1 MNFNYLYL
9 RHERFPP
16 CIWTFHLASFTPRNR
31 KFSLYPPGKHPQ
43 RLFGFQEKENS
54 KEKRENERALYIFL
68 SVKHNM
74 RLFFQEVISTPYIV
88 FTKAKLVIGLLQ
100 GEERKLHQ
108 KIQKKIS
115 KVESA
120 KIEENSH
127 HTWGVRIFAHLRR
140 VCEFR
145 TPFAQ
150 LRGCANFA
158 HHSHTIR
165 IPGAVVF
172 RRPYL
177 PRFSS
182 KSYTV

>member
-1 MNFNYLYL
+1 M
-9 RHERFPP
+9 
-16 CIWTFHLASFTPRNR
+16 
-31 KFSLYPPGKHPQ
+31 
-43 RLFGFQEKENS
+43 
-54 KEKRENERALYIFL
+54 
-68 SVKHNM
+68 
-74 RLFFQEVISTPYIV
+74 ISTAYIV

-120 KIEENSH
+120 KTEENSH
-127 HTWGVRIFAHLRR
+127 HVWGVRIFAHLRG

-165 IPGAVVF
+165 TPGAVVF

-177 PRFSS
+177 PRSSS
-182 KSYTV
+182 KSYTVWSVGFLTSWVLKWYIACKKWTSGSAPKVPKKTAAAVLCFPPCFSFLFFGFLCFSPLDGLS

>member
-1 MNFNYLYL
+1 M
-9 RHERFPP
+9 
-16 CIWTFHLASFTPRNR
+16 
-31 KFSLYPPGKHPQ
+31 
-43 RLFGFQEKENS
+43 
-54 KEKRENERALYIFL
+54 
-68 SVKHNM
+68 
-74 RLFFQEVISTPYIV
+74 ISTPYIV
-88 FTKAKLVIGLLQ
+88 FTKAKLVIGSLQ

-115 KVESA
+115 KVESG
-120 KIEENSH
+120 KTEENSH
-127 HTWGVRIFAHLRR
+127 HAWGVRIFAHLRG

-150 LRGCANFA
+150 LRGRANFA

-165 IPGAVVF
+165 TPGAVVF

-182 KSYTV
+182 KSYTVWNIGFLTSWDLKWYIACKKWTSGSAPKVRKKTAAAVLWFFHFASLFLFASLCFSPLLGLS